1 MSNQSMSMGKVT
13 DNNNGTDVRQES
25 HVQHLGPKQSPPSQD
40 IPSMGVYT
48 PDSTTNS
55 VHSLHHYGQC
65 DIDVSQLGLESPTST
80 SSDIASQ
87 NSVEA
92 VRPPSVVPPP
102 LPSHLQQFADCSVQQ
117 AQNQQSHNLHMAIQ
131 SQQHMQS
138 MHAAQSP
145 QHQMSLPGNNNAN
158 QQQQQQQQQA
168 QTQSN
173 RKLSQSSAGSNSS
186 SHRNR
191 STTPK
196 TTSASNQRNAV
207 TPGPVVASQQQQQ
220 QRARVAT
227 PVNQLPSPNNQA
239 TMGGGVQQ
247 HPNASQQ
254 LHGSHG
260 VLQHNQHQN
269 LHLQQMQQFGH
280 LAAPPM
286 IHGHHAATSH
296 AHHQAAAHHSMQQGN
311 YLPVPPPHMSGQNYG
326 GAQSPNSFNAMSSS
340 AAMPPSV
347 IQNRAGN
354 GAATNNNN
362 ISHGNAL
369 STQNPLAS
377 PHRMGPSP
385 SSCAVASGAPS
396 VSGASAAAS
405 TASNFYMQNN
415 NTVGHHAPT
424 PSPSIQQAP
433 TPTPQQMQ
441 SANMNQMPNV
451 PNAAAGG
458 GAPGAGQN
466 PMCSL
471 SKLQQLTNG
480 LEMTQQPCNTPPSVH
495 MNLTPPP
502 NHHPHATMTP
512 PPISHLAT
520 GQQANPARTLSTPP
534 ASALQS
540 QLNYHHK
547 YYPGNMNVV
556 CSGTPAS
563 PGLVSGSSSNSS
575 RLVRNTPSA
584 PAPSLNNMGG
594 GIGSGLPGPPPP
606 SGSSRTSPNMTSLG
620 SNLMPPYGYLN
631 GSRMTAAQ
639 QTAANYITNSA
650 AGFINNAGQ
659 LPVQMMNMQGQYQD
673 PRSTQQ
679 YGQYYLPSSMR
690 R

>member
-1 MSNQSMSMGKVT
+1 
-13 DNNNGTDVRQES
+13 
-25 HVQHLGPKQSPPSQD
+25 
-40 IPSMGVYT
+40 MGVYT

-92 VRPPSVVPPP
+92 AVRPPSVVPPTV
-102 LPSHLQQFADCSVQQ
+102 PSHLQQFSDCSVQQ

-131 SQQHMQS
+131 SQHMQS
-138 MHAAQSP
+138 MHTAQSP
-145 QHQMSLPGNNNAN
+145 QHQINIPGANNAAN
-158 QQQQQQQQQA
+158 QQQQQQAQGQA
-168 QTQSN
+168 SN
-173 RKLSQSSAGSNSS
+173 RKLSQSSAGSNSG

-191 STTPK
+191 SATPK
-196 TTSASNQRNAV
+196 GGASAARNTV
-207 TPGPVVASQQQQQ
+207 TPGPVGVANQQQQQQQ

-239 TMGGGVQQ
+239 AMGVQQ
-247 HPNASQQ
+247 QQQQQQQ
-254 LHGSHG
+254 LHGGAGHG
-260 VLQHNQHQN
+260 VLQHSQHQM
-269 LHLQQMQQFGH
+269 HLQQMQQFGH

-286 IHGHHAATSH
+286 LHGHHTTTTH
-296 AHHQAAAHHSMQQGN
+296 AHHQAAVHHSMQQSN
-311 YLPVPPPHMSGQNYG
+311 YLPVPPPPHMSGQSYG
-326 GAQSPNSFNAMSSS
+326 GAQSPNAFN
-340 AAMPPSV
+340 AMPPSV
-347 IQNRAGN
+347 IQNRAATGN
-354 GAATNNNN
+354 GTPNNLA
-362 ISHGNAL
+362 HANAL

-385 SSCAVASGAPS
+385 SSCAVVAAAAASGAPS
-396 VSGASAAAS
+396 VSGQSAAAA

-415 NTVGHHAPT
+415 NVGHHAPT
-424 PSPSIQQAP
+424 PSPSLQQAP

-441 SANMNQMPNV
+441 STNMNLGGGGGGGNV
-451 PNAAAGG
+451 PNTSAGG
-458 GAPGAGQN
+458 GGGATGTGQN

-480 LEMTQQPCNTPPSVH
+480 LEMTQQPCNTPPTVH

-512 PPISHLAT
+512 PPVSHLAAT

-540 QLNYHHK
+540 QLSYHHAK

-556 CSGTPAS
+556 CSGNPSS
-563 PGLVSGSSSNSS
+563 PGLSSGGGGSNAS

-584 PAPSLNNMGG
+584 PAPSSLNNMGG
-594 GIGSGLPGPPPP
+594 GIGSGLPPP
-606 SGSSRTSPNMTSLG
+606 SGASRTSPNMTALG

-639 QTAANYITNSA
+639 QTAASYITNSAA

-679 YGQYYLPSSMR
+679 YGQYYLPLNGSMR

>member
-1 MSNQSMSMGKVT
+1 
-13 DNNNGTDVRQES
+13 
-25 HVQHLGPKQSPPSQD
+25 
-40 IPSMGVYT
+40 
-48 PDSTTNS
+48 
-55 VHSLHHYGQC
+55 
-65 DIDVSQLGLESPTST
+65 
-80 SSDIASQ
+80 
-87 NSVEA
+87 
-92 VRPPSVVPPP
+92 
-102 LPSHLQQFADCSVQQ
+102 
-117 AQNQQSHNLHMAIQ
+117 
-131 SQQHMQS
+131 

-145 QHQMSLPGNNNAN
+145 QHQMNIPGNNNNNGA
-158 QQQQQQQQQA
+158 QQQQQQQQQ
-168 QTQSN
+168 TQASN
-173 RKLSQSSAGSNSS
+173 RKLSQSSAGSNNSS

-196 TTSASNQRNAV
+196 TSSSTSNQRNTV
-207 TPGPVVASQQQQQ
+207 TPGAVGVAAQQ

-239 TMGGGVQQ
+239 TMGGQQ
-247 HPNASQQ
+247 HNANASQQ

-280 LAAPPM
+280 LGAPAM
-286 IHGHHAATSH
+286 IHGHHAATTH
-296 AHHQAAAHHSMQQGN
+296 AHHQAAAHHSMQQSN
-311 YLPVPPPHMSGQNYG
+311 YLPVPPPPSHMSGQNY
-326 GAQSPNSFNAMSSS
+326 GAQSPNSFNSMSS
-340 AAMPPSV
+340 AMPPSV
-347 IQNRAGN
+347 IQNRPNN
-354 GAATNNNN
+354 GATANN
-362 ISHGNAL
+362 ISHGNSL

-377 PHRMGPSP
+377 PHGRMGPSP
-385 SSCAVASGAPS
+385 SSCAVASGGNASS
-396 VSGASAAAS
+396 VSGAVGSVASAVAS
-405 TASNFYMQNN
+405 TGSNFYMQNN
-415 NTVGHHAPT
+415 NVGHHAPT

-441 SANMNQMPNV
+441 AANMNLG
-451 PNAAAGG
+451 AGG
-458 GAPGAGQN
+458 NVANATGGGGGVAVSGHNQ
-466 PMCSL
+466 MSSL

-480 LEMTQQPCNTPPSVH
+480 LEMTQQPCNTPPAVH

-512 PPISHLAT
+512 PPVSHLAT
-520 GQQANPARTLSTPP
+520 GGVGQQANPARTLSTPP

-547 YYPGNMNVV
+547 YYPGNMNVTSSSPSLM
-556 CSGTPAS
+556 SG
-563 PGLVSGSSSNSS
+563 SSNSS

-594 GIGSGLPGPPPP
+594 GIGSGLPGPP

-620 SNLMPPYGYLN
+620 SNLMPPYGSLN
-631 GSRMTAAQ
+631 GYRMTAAQ
-639 QTAANYITNSA
+639 QTAASYITNSA
-650 AGFINNAGQ
+650 AGFINNPGQ

-679 YGQYYLPSSMR
+679 YGQYYLPLNGSMR